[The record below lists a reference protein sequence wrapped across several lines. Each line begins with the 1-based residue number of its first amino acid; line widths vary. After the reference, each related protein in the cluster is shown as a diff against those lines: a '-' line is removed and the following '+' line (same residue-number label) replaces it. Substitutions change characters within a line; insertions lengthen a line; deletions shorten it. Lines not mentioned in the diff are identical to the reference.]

1 MGKSTP
7 EVCESKDASPEVDEA
22 TTRVPVES
30 EDLSLL
36 GAHGQSETTAS
47 ASVTSSESREPLPG
61 DAKRKE
67 DRKKIIR
74 ELAIVMETALA
85 MEAKLRR
92 EENIKEGEEHLT
104 AGEENGVA
112 EAEQEEEPE

>member
-7 EVCESKDASPEVDEA
+7 EVCESKDASPEVGA
-22 TTRVPVES
+22 TTTRVPVET

-47 ASVTSSESREPLPG
+47 ASVTSSETREPLPG

-85 MEAKLRR
+85 MDAKLRR
-92 EENIKEGEEHLT
+92 EENIKEGEEHLA
-104 AGEENGVA
+104 AGEEKNGVA
-112 EAEQEEEPE
+112 EAEQEEG